1 MITFPYQY
9 SLISVLNI
17 INLRFMQTDILK
29 VVCGRICDQC
39 LVLNVLTTERSIF
52 LLPTAVLQETRNK
65 YRKTIFQI
73 TLYTKSWL
81 N

>member
-17 INLRFMQTDILK
+17 INLRFMQIDILK

-39 LVLNVLTTERSIF
+39 LVLNV
-52 LLPTAVLQETRNK
+52 
-65 YRKTIFQI
+65 
-73 TLYTKSWL
+73 
-81 N
+81 